1 MKQRL
6 LHANRYFSL
15 PTGKR
20 KKKIIL
26 NVEREFCV
34 FNSKDVKGHND
45 IIIFHCI
52 YSLFLFGFDP
62 MRAEGNW
69 FDYSE
74 SGHIKLC

>member
-6 LHANRYFSL
+6 LHANRYFSS

-20 KKKIIL
+20 KKKIL
-26 NVEREFCV
+26 NVEREFFV
-34 FNSKDVKGHND
+34 FNSKDVKGNND

-62 MRAEGNW
+62 VRAAGLITV
-69 FDYSE
+69 SV
-74 SGHIKLC
+74 SQGT